1 KKETEKA
8 VEEKKEK
15 SKEVYFLNNEN
26 KELKKNNDILEVE
39 NLSLREENK
48 ELQQYKITSKKMR
61 DRFPDEYKAM
71 EAEINK
77 PRPKGE
83 SYNPEPKAQ
92 ELSIQQEED
101 RTNQYRKRPRM

>member
-1 KKETEKA
+1 M
-8 VEEKKEK
+8 
-15 SKEVYFLNNEN
+15 
-26 KELKKNNDILEVE
+26 E

-48 ELQQYKITSKKMR
+48 ELQQYKITSEKMK
-61 DRFPDEYKAM
+61 DRFPDEYKKM

-83 SYNPEPKAQ
+83 SYNNEPKAQ

-101 RTNQYRKRPRM
+101 ITNQYRKRPRM

>member
-1 KKETEKA
+1 MITKSRVHENVEDITE
-8 VEEKKEK
+8 V
-15 SKEVYFLNNEN
+15 LN
-26 KELKKNNDILEVE
+26 
-39 NLSLREENK
+39 
-48 ELQQYKITSKKMR
+48 SKKMR

-101 RTNQYRKRPRM
+101 RTNQYTKRPRM